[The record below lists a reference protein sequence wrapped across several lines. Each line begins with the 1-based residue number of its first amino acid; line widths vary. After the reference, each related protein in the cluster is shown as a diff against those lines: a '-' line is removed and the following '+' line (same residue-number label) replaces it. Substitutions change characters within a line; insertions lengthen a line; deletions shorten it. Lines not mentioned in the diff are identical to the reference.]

1 MEAEEMIAPKTFKK
15 ESKIIVSVQAQKILA
30 HTKFTSKDLVDWRL
44 SKGIG
49 LGGNDVAFFL
59 EEMEA
64 KE

>member
-1 MEAEEMIAPKTFKK
+1 METKIFKK

-30 HTKFTSKDLVDWRL
+30 HTNFSAKELVEWRIA
-44 SKGIG
+44 KGIG
-49 LGGNDVAFFL
+49 VGGNDVAFFL